1 MSWETQLARADLGWE
16 RARRLISQLRVRER
30 ELQAELKV
38 CRAKIE
44 ALERILRGSSRKYR
58 VSEKGRAAISRGA
71 KKYWREYRAQQ
82 KGKRSR

>member
-1 MSWETQLARADLGWE
+1 MSWKTQLARA
-16 RARRLISQLRVRER
+16 ISQLRFRER
-30 ELQAELKV
+30 ELQAARKV
-38 CRAKIE
+38 FRATIE

-82 KGKRSR
+82 KGMRSR

>member
-1 MSWETQLARADLGWE
+1 MALRPPMSWKTQLARA
-16 RARRLISQLRVRER
+16 ISQLRVRER
-30 ELQAELKV
+30 KLRADLKI
-38 CRAKIE
+38 CRARIE
-44 ALERILRGSSRKYR
+44 AVERILRGSSRKHR